1 MNKSRAS
8 KEKKKPAKAAPARP
22 SPAVPAAPLPPLFRR
37 LDWLASLLAF
47 GTVWI
52 IYFLTLAPE
61 QTLEDSGELCTG
73 AFYAGIPHPP
83 GYPFW
88 TVYAWLWTKL
98 LPWGNV
104 AWRVE
109 VGEATAAAMA
119 CGLVALMVSRG
130 SSMLMEG
137 IEELKDLRG
146 TWENAVC
153 LVSGVVAGLLLG
165 LGGVMWS
172 ESVAINRI
180 SLFGVPWVM
189 VVMLCLFRWIYAP
202 RQRGYLYCAMFFFGI
217 CATIHQTLL
226 VAAMGIE
233 VAVAYVEPKLGRD
246 LFLGNSLVYLLG
258 LIGKATQFT
267 TMLNTAPMIL
277 TLYHLVGL
285 GSIVACFSLAVQ
297 TKALGT
303 EWKAALVMGLVW
315 LAGAAFYFY
324 EPIAGMTVPPMQWG
338 YPRTVEGFFHAL
350 SRGQYEKANPSDVFN
365 NPGHFLL
372 QVGMLI
378 SDIAHEYNWV
388 CLFIALAPLL
398 FYFKMQKRERS
409 WLLALVAVYFCIGG
423 LLLILMNPSPDKQS
437 ADLTRVFFTSSHAL
451 IAIMI
456 GYGFALTAAYI
467 ATHYQRSR
475 TVGVML
481 GLVALVPALVAFY
494 NGVSDTFYGGLG
506 LVPYQFVLLLFALLA
521 GALVLTAL
529 AARTVFR
536 FSDAAEKG
544 LPSSSSKAGQ
554 AGAIA
559 GAAPPDRRLL
569 LVLAV
574 GALVLVGFSLAIV
587 FGRNDSLTLGQIR
600 GSLGRLFAPEQYR
613 LPVLAGL
620 LVLGVVL
627 AFIGALLVY
636 RQRAPLS
643 ITLGL
648 FALMPVASGLSHWA
662 RSEQRNHWFGYWFG
676 HDMFTPP
683 VVGSDGKMTYDAK
696 VRADMLKGPK
706 AKLVY
711 PEMDP
716 HTILFGGTDPG
727 RFNPTYMIFCDSFI
741 PDSCKPAADP
751 TYDRRDV
758 YLITQNALADGTYLN
773 YLRAQYFRSHEHPP
787 PFFSELA
794 RFVLKNGEYETNLL
808 ARMVSPLDD
817 VFEARGARVEKR
829 WRTYT
834 SWFSDQDFTNLPALV
849 GKLRPGPSQDP
860 LSQWL
865 FENFSKETQELLKGQ
880 SDEKRL
886 RSALARDLNAVLERE
901 LKEKERLTEKQRQK
915 EAVDQKLYDSSGSER
930 LRQKQDA
937 LAKEIAGIKIEP
949 LFNPTR
955 FAQVQVSD
963 YLKKFIAQNPQSDT
977 RIRLNR
983 LLLEAAYP
991 AELAKSLGGVYPD
1004 REIYIPSPQDLQ
1016 TAIGE
1021 YSADAARRAQ
1031 HDKQFPNEP
1040 KQLRPGEGVTITPD
1054 GRAQVSGTVAVMNIN
1069 GLLTK
1074 VIFDHNP
1081 DNEFYVEESFPLDWM
1096 FPYLTPYGIIMK
1108 INRQPLAEISDEI
1121 CQRDHEFWTH
1131 YSERLIGN
1139 WITYETSVKEITA
1152 FVERVYLGRNF
1163 KGFTGDRRF
1172 ARDDQAQ
1179 KAFSKLRSSIG
1190 GIYSWRLGLTPGGVP
1205 VPPQYYPKSQEES
1218 ARMLREADFAYKQ
1231 AFALCPYSPEAVF
1244 RFINLLL
1251 HTRRNAD
1258 ALLVAETCLRLD
1270 PYNGQAKA
1278 AVDSIRAM
1286 TGEK

>member
-1 MNKSRAS
+1 M
-8 KEKKKPAKAAPARP
+8 
-22 SPAVPAAPLPPLFRR
+22 
-37 LDWLASLLAF
+37 
-47 GTVWI
+47 
-52 IYFLTLAPE
+52 
-61 QTLEDSGELCTG
+61 
-73 AFYAGIPHPP
+73 
-83 GYPFW
+83 
-88 TVYAWLWTKL
+88 
-98 LPWGNV
+98 
-104 AWRVE
+104 
-109 VGEATAAAMA
+109 
-119 CGLVALMVSRG
+119 
-130 SSMLMEG
+130 
-137 IEELKDLRG
+137 
-146 TWENAVC
+146 
-153 LVSGVVAGLLLG
+153 
-165 LGGVMWS
+165 
-172 ESVAINRI
+172 
-180 SLFGVPWVM
+180 
-189 VVMLCLFRWIYAP
+189 
-202 RQRGYLYCAMFFFGI
+202 
-217 CATIHQTLL
+217 
-226 VAAMGIE
+226 
-233 VAVAYVEPKLGRD
+233 
-246 LFLGNSLVYLLG
+246 
-258 LIGKATQFT
+258 
-267 TMLNTAPMIL
+267 
-277 TLYHLVGL
+277 
-285 GSIVACFSLAVQ
+285 
-297 TKALGT
+297 
-303 EWKAALVMGLVW
+303 
-315 LAGAAFYFY
+315 
-324 EPIAGMTVPPMQWG
+324 
-338 YPRTVEGFFHAL
+338 
-350 SRGQYEKANPSDVFN
+350 
-365 NPGHFLL
+365 
-372 QVGMLI
+372 
-378 SDIAHEYNWV
+378 
-388 CLFIALAPLL
+388 
-398 FYFKMQKRERS
+398 
-409 WLLALVAVYFCIGG
+409 
-423 LLLILMNPSPDKQS
+423 
-437 ADLTRVFFTSSHAL
+437 
-451 IAIMI
+451 
-456 GYGFALTAAYI
+456 
-467 ATHYQRSR
+467 
-475 TVGVML
+475 
-481 GLVALVPALVAFY
+481 
-494 NGVSDTFYGGLG
+494 
-506 LVPYQFVLLLFALLA
+506 
-521 GALVLTAL
+521 
-529 AARTVFR
+529 
-536 FSDAAEKG
+536 
-544 LPSSSSKAGQ
+544 
-554 AGAIA
+554 
-559 GAAPPDRRLL
+559 
-569 LVLAV
+569 
-574 GALVLVGFSLAIV
+574 LVGFSLEIV
-587 FGRNDSLTLGQIR
+587 FGRSDSLSLGQIR

-613 LPVLAGL
+613 LPALAGL
-620 LVLGVVL
+620 LVPAGVL

-683 VVGSDGKMTYDAK
+683 VVGPDGKMTYDAK
-696 VRADMLKGPK
+696 VRAEALKGPK

-727 RFNPTYMIFCDSFI
+727 RFNPTYMIFCESFI

-773 YLRAQYFRSHEHPP
+773 YLRAQYFRSQEHPP

-794 RFVLKNGEYETNLL
+794 RFILKDTEYETNLV

-817 VFEARGARVEKR
+817 LFEERGARVEKR
-829 WRTYT
+829 WRTST
-834 SWFSDQDFTNLPALV
+834 SWFSDQDFTSLPALATR
-849 GKLRPGPSQDP
+849 LRPGPSQDP

-886 RSALARDLNAVLERE
+886 RPALARDLNALLERE
-901 LKEKERLTEKQRQK
+901 LKEKERLAEKQRQK
-915 EAVDQKLYDSSGSER
+915 EAVDQKLYDSSDSER

-937 LAKEIAGIKIEP
+937 LAKEIAAIKIEP

-955 FAQVQVSD
+955 FAQVQLSN

-1004 REIYIPSPQDLQ
+1004 REIYIPSPLDLQ

-1021 YSADAARRAQ
+1021 YSNDAARRAQ

-1054 GRAQVSGTVAVMNIN
+1054 GRAQVSGTASVMNIN

-1190 GIYSWRLGLTPGGVP
+1190 GIYSWRLGLTPGSVP
-1205 VPPQYYPKSQEES
+1205 VPPQYHPKSQAES

-1231 AFALCPYSPEAVF
+1231 AFALCPYSPE
-1244 RFINLLL
+1244 
-1251 HTRRNAD
+1251 
-1258 ALLVAETCLRLD
+1258 
-1270 PYNGQAKA
+1270 
-1278 AVDSIRAM
+1278 
-1286 TGEK
+1286 